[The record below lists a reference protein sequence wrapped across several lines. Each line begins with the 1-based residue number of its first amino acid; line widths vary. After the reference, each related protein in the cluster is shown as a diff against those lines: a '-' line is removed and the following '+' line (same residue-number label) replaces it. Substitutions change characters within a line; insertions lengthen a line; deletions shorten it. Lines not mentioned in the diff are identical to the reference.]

1 MSGVVERRIDNW
13 LTFTCEFTA
22 SEIMSNF
29 ATLTAVS
36 PLSDRLLA
44 MNESATIAM
53 AKKGRELSANGVD
66 VINLSF
72 GEPDFQTPQY
82 IKDAAKK
89 ALDDGYTFYTPVPG
103 ILELRQAICDK
114 LKRDNQ
120 LDFHP
125 NQIVVSTG
133 AKQALA
139 NAILSLVNP
148 GDEVI
153 VFAPYWVSYEEMVKL
168 AEGVPVPLVGTREN
182 DYKATAAQ
190 LEAAITPRTKLIMY
204 SSPCNPTGAVFSRD
218 ELGAIAEVLARH
230 PRVYAL
236 ADEIYEYINF
246 VGEHVSL
253 AQFPAVADRVI
264 TVNGFSK
271 GYAMT
276 GWRLGYLAARQD
288 IATAC
293 DKMQGQITSGTCSI
307 TQHAGVA
314 ALAGGRASADEMAAA
329 YHRRRDL
336 VLELVKDIPG
346 LDTPTPSGAFYIFPE
361 VSAFF
366 GRTAPDGS
374 TIRNSSD
381 LALFILNDAHVS
393 SVSGE
398 AFGAPECLRFSTAA
412 ADDKLVE
419 AFRRIKASLAKLC

>member
-1 MSGVVERRIDNW
+1 MSD
-13 LTFTCEFTA
+13 TA
-22 SEIMSNF
+22 
-29 ATLTAVS
+29 APVAVS

-53 AKKGRELSANGVD
+53 AKKGRELAAKGVD

-103 ILELRQAICDK
+103 IPELRQAICDK
-114 LKRDNQ
+114 FKRDNQ
-120 LDFHP
+120 LDFLP

-139 NAILSLVNP
+139 NVILSLVNP

-153 VFAPYWVSYEEMVKL
+153 VFSPYWVSYEEMVKL
-168 AEGVPVPLVGTREN
+168 AEGVPVPLVGAREN

-204 SSPCNPTGAVFSRD
+204 SSPCNPTGAVFSRA

-230 PRVYAL
+230 PQVYAL

-253 AQFPAVADRVI
+253 ARFPAVAERVI

-307 TQHAGVA
+307 TQRAGVA
-314 ALAGGRASADEMAAA
+314 ALAGGRASSDEMAAA
-329 YHRRRDL
+329 YRRRRDL
-336 VLELVKDIPG
+336 VLALVKDIPG

-412 ADDKLVE
+412 ADEKLVE
-419 AFRRIKASLAKLC
+419 AFRRIKASLAKLG

>member
-1 MSGVVERRIDNW
+1 MSD
-13 LTFTCEFTA
+13 T
-22 SEIMSNF
+22 
-29 ATLTAVS
+29 ATLESVS
-36 PLSDRLLA
+36 PLSERVLT
-44 MNESATIAM
+44 MSESATIAM
-53 AKKGRELSANGVD
+53 AKKGREMAARGID

-103 ILELRQAICDK
+103 IPELRQAICDK
-114 LKRDNQ
+114 FKRDNQ
-120 LDFHP
+120 LDFQP
-125 NQIVVSTG
+125 SQIVVSTG

-139 NAILSLVNP
+139 NVVLSLVNP

-153 VFAPYWVSYEEMVKL
+153 VFSPYWVSYEEMVKL
-168 AEGVPVPLVGTREN
+168 AEGVPVALVGTREN

-204 SSPCNPTGAVFSRD
+204 SSPCNPTGAVFSRA

-230 PRVYAL
+230 PQVYAL

-307 TQHAGVA
+307 TQRAGVA
-314 ALAGGRASADEMAAA
+314 ALAGGRSSSDEMATA
-329 YHRRRDL
+329 YRRRRDL
-336 VLELVKDIPG
+336 VLALVKDIPG

-398 AFGAPECLRFSTAA
+398 AFGAPECMRFSTAA
-412 ADDKLVE
+412 ADEKLVE
-419 AFRRIKASLAKLC
+419 AFRRIKASLAKLA

>member
-1 MSGVVERRIDNW
+1 MPD
-13 LTFTCEFTA
+13 TA
-22 SEIMSNF
+22 PS
-29 ATLTAVS
+29 ALVS

-44 MNESATIAM
+44 MSESATIAM
-53 AKKGRELSANGVD
+53 AKKGRELAAKGVD

-89 ALDDGYTFYTPVPG
+89 ALDDGHTFYTPVPG
-103 ILELRQAICDK
+103 IPELRQAICDK
-114 LKRDNQ
+114 FKRDNQ
-120 LDFHP
+120 LDFLP
-125 NQIVVSTG
+125 SQIVVSTG

-139 NAILSLVNP
+139 NAVMSLVNP

-153 VFAPYWVSYEEMVKL
+153 VFSPFWVSYEEMVKL
-168 AEGVPVPLVGTREN
+168 AGGVPVPLVGSREN

-190 LEAAITPRTKLIMY
+190 LAAAITPRTKLIMY
-204 SSPCNPTGAVFSRD
+204 SSPCNPTGAVFSRT
-218 ELGAIAEVLARH
+218 ELGAIADVLAQH
-230 PRVYAL
+230 PQVYAL

-307 TQHAGVA
+307 TQRAGVA
-314 ALAGGRASADEMAAA
+314 ALAGGRASSDEMAAA
-329 YHRRRDL
+329 YRRRRDL
-336 VLELVKDIPG
+336 VLGLVKDIPG

-374 TIRNSSD
+374 ILRNSTD

-393 SVSGE
+393 AVSGE

-412 ADDKLVE
+412 ADEKLVE
-419 AFRRIKASLAKLC
+419 AFRRIKASLAKLA